1 MIKRHWENKNR
12 AHLIPGCGLAGGV
25 LVRAMFELRL
35 IAVLFVSVLFVAA
48 CGAPEDAAEVTTA
61 ADEAV
66 AEGEPDV
73 VTQASPMGAEER
85 SYPADAELPVR
96 QIPDIPE
103 AAEAYYAP
111 DNYHVIAQT
120 QDPDA
125 TPPEERAAGGALTWV
140 FTDDG
145 KKKWRIGDRGQDACS
160 YFFPDQKRVVFTS
173 TRDNMDMPVG
183 NWSDEREYPQG
194 AELYIA
200 DVDGANIQRLTNNE
214 WYEAEVS
221 ISPNGEWIVFGRQ
234 IDGKMDLWRMRPD
247 GTEEQQITF
256 TDDWQEGAPFYL
268 PDNETILT
276 RAWKRSEYGQVRPTP
291 MTVFTIKHDGTE
303 RTQRTFDRDM
313 NWAPYPAPD
322 GRHYVFVRIVEDNNW
337 EIFLGNLAGGEPRRL
352 TFNKTF
358 DGFPSLSPDGT
369 KMLFTRSHGGFMSN
383 LYTYVMDVSSLG
395 IGPDAWTGEVPEIVP
410 PEGAEAEPVA
420 AR

>member
-1 MIKRHWENKNR
+1 MIHWNTLFR
-12 AHLIPGCGLAGGV
+12 CLL
-25 LVRAMFELRL
+25 
-35 IAVLFVSVLFVAA
+35 AVLMILALAA
-48 CGAPEDAAEVTTA
+48 CGPQEPPADPAAESQAA
-61 ADEAV
+61 ADMPAGTEGAEEAT
-66 AEGEPDV
+66 DMIS
-73 VTQASPMGAEER
+73 QASPWEGDQPA
-85 SYPADAELPVR
+85 YPEDAELPVR
-96 QIPDIPE
+96 QIPNIPE

-125 TPPEERAAGGALTWV
+125 TPPEVREAGGALTWI

-145 KKKWRIGDRGQDACS
+145 EKKWRIGDRGQDACS
-160 YFFPDQKRVVFTS
+160 YFFPNMKRVVFTS
-173 TRDNMDMPVG
+173 TRDNMDMPIG
-183 NWSDEREYPQG
+183 NWSNEKEYPQG

-200 DVDGANIQRLTNNE
+200 DLDGSNIKRLTDNE

-247 GTEEQQITF
+247 GTEEEQLTF

-268 PDNETILT
+268 PDNRTILT
-276 RAWKRSEYGQVRPTP
+276 RAWSRETYGTVRPTP
-291 MTVFTIKHDGTE
+291 MTVFTIDAETKE
-303 RTQRTFDRDM
+303 RTQRTFDKDM

-337 EIFLGNLAGGEPRRL
+337 EIFLGDLAGGEPQRL
-352 TFNKTF
+352 TYNKTF

-383 LYTYVMDVSSLG
+383 LYTYVMDVSSLN
-395 IGPDAWTGEVPEIVP
+395 IGPDQWTGEVPAITP
-410 PEGAEAEPVA
+410 PEGTDPEKVA